1 MRHNKRVWQPP
12 LVDRADRRVGFKPD
26 AADMPAVDLHLL
38 PIDISSLS
46 KIASHVMNLR

>member
-1 MRHNKRVWQPP
+1 MTALR
-12 LVDRADRRVGFKPD
+12 RALREYLALRRAVGFKPD

-46 KIASHVMNLR
+46 KIASHVMTLR